1 MEGTPKYNA
10 EKLGILKPHSLP
22 YWIYQA
28 LTNPEKDEPLQG
40 ERKTEATEL
49 ALQISRWNLRTAQEL
64 IQQGFWTP
72 TPENLEQLER
82 LNKQYTHPN
91 L

>member
-1 MEGTPKYNA
+1 MEGTQEYKL
-10 EKLGILKPHSLP
+10 EKLGKVPNNSLP

-40 ERKTEATEL
+40 EHKTEATEL
-49 ALQISRWNLRTAQEL
+49 ALQIARWNLRTAQEF

-82 LNKQYTHPN
+82 LNKQYTHPY